1 MVKSFGLSREGLVR
15 SSGSVRGS
23 EPPRIGTVNFPDVI
37 RLVAVP
43 ERVRTDYLILIKV
56 ENVGKGGI
64 VFLQISPHRIPGG
77 EHCFLRRWFRL
88 RKLEKQC
95 RSLSNC
101 QQKGILI

>member
-43 ERVRTDYLILIKV
+43 ERVRTDFNI
-56 ENVGKGGI
+56 N
-64 VFLQISPHRIPGG
+64 
-77 EHCFLRRWFRL
+77 
-88 RKLEKQC
+88 
-95 RSLSNC
+95 
-101 QQKGILI
+101 